1 LGLKKVLGGLD
12 ARRDIRSVT
21 RQGLAS
27 LALVTVDSP
36 LGDIGGADVGRV
48 SLALPAPAECVIL
61 QRSPW

>member
-1 LGLKKVLGGLD
+1 LGLKKVLDGLD

-21 RQGLAS
+21 RKDWQALRSS
-27 LALVTVDSP
+27 LLDSP

-48 SLALPAPAECVIL
+48 SLALPAPAECIIL

>member
-1 LGLKKVLGGLD
+1 MKKVLDGLD

-21 RQGLAS
+21 RQALAR
-27 LALVTVDSP
+27 LALATGDSP

-48 SLALPAPAECVIL
+48 SLALPAPAESVIL